1 MDSLGGLREFG
12 KNICFPPQFPI
23 SFFWCLSFLLICI
36 YSFQDE
42 QQNGTFD
49 TLNTWK
55 RSVLITFSV
64 KLHKGKQF
72 LWKGFKR
79 VKIFHSSPKSLLK
92 TLEKISG
99 PEGLWVI
106 SFNLKRVTQSAIR
119 HYSISYLI
127 PLTYGHIWCC
137 VLKSIQ
143 GQIHMI
149 SIYTFSLIHW
159 LISRDF
165 KSQFV
170 LIKLFVPM

>member
-1 MDSLGGLREFG
+1 MG
-12 KNICFPPQFPI
+12 KNICFAPQFPI

-49 TLNTWK
+49 TLNTCK

-106 SFNLKRVTQSAIR
+106 SFNLKIEGHTKCIMTLQHFLPHTLKIWTPMLLCAEI
-119 HYSISYLI
+119 HPGTNPYDFYLHFLTHS
-127 PLTYGHIWCC
+127 LTY
-137 VLKSIQ
+137 IQ
-143 GQIHMI
+143 R
-149 SIYTFSLIHW
+149 L
-159 LISRDF
+159 
-165 KSQFV
+165 
-170 LIKLFVPM
+170 